1 MGRKV
6 IVSGSSFLAEVRA
19 QLGISQA
26 DMGRLLGIGAV
37 RVAQAEIGS
46 RPLPLIAWPRLRAL
60 EAALRAAP
68 EPLPMPDRR
77 PLELR
82 HLQCMA
88 QAQRLAVR
96 LTYELPAQTAV
107 TPYPPRRRRRAARC
121 PHGRPG
127 RRPAAASPP
136 RRPAGPA
143 RHAAQRRLNAWE
155 DDCGPTPTA
164 LLRARL
170 AGLQAEAAA
179 LAQAL
184 ADDAGA
190 PAAGPNQIP
199 PLTAD
204 MPK

>member
-107 TPYPPRRRRRAARC
+107 TRTRLGAAVAL
-121 PHGRPG
+121 
-127 RRPAAASPP
+127 PAALT
-136 RRPAGPA
+136 
-143 RHAAQRRLNAWE
+143 AAQAEDPLLPRPREDQQGQLGMLLNAALNAWE

-190 PAAGPNQIP
+190 PDGPNQP
-199 PLTAD
+199 AAPKAAG
-204 MPK
+204 MPE